1 MNGTLKMRVPF
12 ALSAGVLV
20 LIAVFIL
27 VLILILVLVLVVVLG
42 TVLVAILVIHVFY
55 LPKIICGKTAS
66 IDCP

>member
-27 VLILILVLVLVVVLG
+27 VLILVLVLVVVLG

>member
-27 VLILILVLVLVVVLG
+27 VLILVLVVVLG